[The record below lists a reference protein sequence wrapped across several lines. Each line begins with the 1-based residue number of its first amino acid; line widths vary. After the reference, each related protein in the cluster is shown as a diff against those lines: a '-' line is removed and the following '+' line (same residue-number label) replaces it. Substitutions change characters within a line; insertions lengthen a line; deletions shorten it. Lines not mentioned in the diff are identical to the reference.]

1 LLSEFEFE
9 NFGTTKIFFMQNE
22 FKNFNEFRQQLTES
36 PDLQA
41 KFKDNPAEAINQVK
55 LAAELPNTRVYRMVV
70 MSLAITIL
78 FIVIGLLIMGL
89 TDKTATNKDIL
100 TIFTAIASTAI
111 GALAGILTPVARQQ

>member
-1 LLSEFEFE
+1 
-9 NFGTTKIFFMQNE
+9 MQNE